1 VNPVD
6 QQIRILIV
14 DDVAEWRENLT
25 KMLQLESDFEIVG
38 AAADGE
44 EGIELAK
51 QRQPHIV
58 LMDINL
64 PGLDGISATEA
75 ILREAPYAQVV
86 MMSVESEAYY
96 LLRSMSAG
104 AREFLIKPFGID
116 ELVSTVRRVYAK
128 AQPTWDAISKV
139 GEKPLPGAPPAPG
152 SLAKL
157 IAVYSPKGGVGCT
170 TLAINLATAICQL
183 DPGLKVAVVDC
194 SLQFGGVEVSLN
206 LHANRS
212 IADLSKR
219 MDELDPTLV
228 LSAMEEDARSGLKV
242 LLAPPRP
249 EMADLVTA
257 EHVRAILEAM
267 KETFDYVVIDMGSR
281 LEDTE
286 LSVFDL
292 ADRVVLVIVPDL
304 AAIRQARCFL
314 DLIEALEYSPEK
326 VLLVLNKSD
335 PRTGISAQA
344 IEDRLKHKVFA
355 EIPLED
361 RLVLQS
367 VNRGMPYMIMPNVD
381 RRTLV
386 IQRTGAFAQQIVQAF
401 EENPLLI
408 C

>member
-1 VNPVD
+1 MNPVD

-219 MDELDPTLV
+219 IDELDPTLV